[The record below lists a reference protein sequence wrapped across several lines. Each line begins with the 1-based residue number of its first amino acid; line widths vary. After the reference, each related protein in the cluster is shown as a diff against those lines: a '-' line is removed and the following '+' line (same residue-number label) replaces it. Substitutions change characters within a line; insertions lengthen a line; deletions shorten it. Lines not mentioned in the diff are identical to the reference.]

1 VTIIPRGQA
10 LGLAVSLPESDA
22 YSRTRGWLRDR
33 ICINFGGYVAEKLVY
48 GETTTGTKADLQQ
61 ATDIARRMAC
71 EYGMADDLG
80 TVTYGQEDEP
90 IFLGKEIARHKD
102 YSEDTARRIDTAV
115 KAILDEARLEAER
128 IITGHRA
135 ELDRL
140 TDALLIQETLD
151 DAEIREMI
159 SAATTTAT
167 DNGTEESHA

>member
-1 VTIIPRGQA
+1 
-10 LGLAVSLPESDA
+10 
-22 YSRTRGWLRDR
+22 
-33 ICINFGGYVAEKLVY
+33 
-48 GETTTGTKADLQQ
+48 
-61 ATDIARRMAC
+61 MAC

-140 TDALLIQETLD
+140 TDALLVQETLD

>member
-1 VTIIPRGQA
+1 
-10 LGLAVSLPESDA
+10 
-22 YSRTRGWLRDR
+22 
-33 ICINFGGYVAEKLVY
+33 
-48 GETTTGTKADLQQ
+48 
-61 ATDIARRMAC
+61 M
-71 EYGMADDLG
+71 
-80 TVTYGQEDEP
+80 
-90 IFLGKEIARHKD
+90 
-102 YSEDTARRIDTAV
+102 

-151 DAEIREMI
+151 DAEIRAMI